1 MYGGRTQEVS
11 MLPANGPG
19 TQLREGC
26 VLGVELL
33 GHDGKS
39 IPALVTVKGLFL
51 PLYFTSTRK
60 LSS

>member
-19 TQLREGC
+19 TQHREGC
-26 VLGVELL
+26 VLGMELL
-33 GHDGKS
+33 GHDGKNT
-39 IPALVTVKGLFL
+39 PAMLRFKGLFL
-51 PLYFTSTRK
+51 SLYFPSTRK